1 MKRLLPILM
10 GFVFLL
16 LSSTEGWSLPP
27 CPEKGDWN
35 NCFGT
40 YTSDDGTKYVGEWKN
55 DQFHGQ
61 GTETYANGDKYVG
74 QWKDGKYHGQG
85 IKTYADGR
93 VEKGEWENNKYVK
106 IPSKEVGVAASAK
119 QIETKVKKLSKA
131 DLKPLPSSG
140 KAEMAL
146 GKNMEMPT
154 TIYMP
159 GGVGPKPMIL
169 VIHSSGGLMPIYHK
183 YAVALQKKGLISV
196 VPDFFTPYDIT
207 LNTKRLTWTEHRK
220 AIHADFQEII
230 SQVRKMTEVAPKQ
243 VFAVGFSNGG
253 YWAAALASNGD
264 VDAGVSYYGAYS
276 EGGTIGKD
284 ITRGSI
290 YQTTDPKSSPILM
303 FHGYSDRVVP
313 VIVAEKFEKMVRS
326 EAGDSKIEAHYYG
339 GVDHAFENKI
349 ARGGKMY
356 DAEATKDAW
365 EKTLIFLK
373 KNGAKLK

>member
-10 GFVFLL
+10 GFALLL

-35 NCFGT
+35 YCFGT
-40 YTSDDGTKYVGEWKN
+40 YISDDGTKYVGEWKN
-55 DQFHGQ
+55 DQPHGQ
-61 GTETYANGDKYVG
+61 GTE
-74 QWKDGKYHGQG
+74 
-85 IKTYADGR
+85 TYADGR
-93 VEKGEWENNKYVK
+93 VEKGEWENDKYIK
-106 IPSKEVGVAASAK
+106 IPFKDVEVAASAK

-169 VIHSSGGLMPIYHK
+169 VIHSSGGLMPIYHE

-207 LNTKRLTWTEHRK
+207 LNTKRLTWTKHRK

-276 EGGTIGKD
+276 EGGTIGRD
-284 ITRGSI
+284 ITKGSI
-290 YQTTDPKSSPILM
+290 YAMTNPKSSPILM
-303 FHGYSDRVVP
+303 FHGDSDSIVP
-313 VIVAEKFEKMVRS
+313 IIVAKKFEAMVRKK
-326 EAGDSKIEAHYYG
+326 AGDTKIESHYYDD
-339 GVDHAFENKI
+339 VDHAFENKR
-349 ARGGKMY
+349 AFGGKMY
-356 DAEATKDAW
+356 NAEATKDAW
-365 EKTLIFLK
+365 KKTLRFLK
-373 KNGAKLK
+373 KNRAKSK